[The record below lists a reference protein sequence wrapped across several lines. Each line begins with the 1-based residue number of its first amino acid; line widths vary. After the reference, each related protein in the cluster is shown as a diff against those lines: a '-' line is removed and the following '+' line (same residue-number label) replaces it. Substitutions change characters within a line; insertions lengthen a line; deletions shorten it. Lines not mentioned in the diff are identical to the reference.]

1 MDLAP
6 TEEQRMLRQAARLA
20 LERRCAPE
28 QLARTREAGGFDE
41 TLWRQAV
48 GMGWPAA
55 LAPEPI
61 GEGMNLEDAV
71 VLLEECGR
79 VLAPIPLAS
88 AMLAGWLAGRAG
100 DAGQRDELLAAIAS
114 GEVVAVVAGPGRA
127 DKLAE
132 LPLRAE
138 QDGQEWHLHGHAA
151 LVRDA
156 AVCRRLLCLVTL
168 DGATRVAVVPVGAA
182 GVRVRPETTVGAL
195 REASVLLVGVRLAE
209 ATVLAAPLERADLDA
224 LQVVRAILEAAE
236 VVGACDAVLGLT
248 VSHATARVQFGR
260 PIGSFQAVQHRMA
273 DMVADLDGC
282 RWLLYRTASEA
293 AAGRDAVVLA
303 AQLSLVAGQASRR
316 LLASAHQVH
325 GGVGF
330 IREHPLPM
338 FFGRQKAAELSFG
351 RPDEHRERIAA
362 ALLDGEEAQAP

>member
-20 LERRCAPE
+20 LERHCAPE
-28 QLARTREAGGFDE
+28 QLARTRQAGGFDAA
-41 TLWRQAV
+41 LWRQAV
-48 GMGWPAA
+48 ELGWPAA
-55 LAPEPI
+55 LAPEPT
-61 GEGMNLEDAV
+61 GAGMTLEDAV

-79 VLAPIPLAS
+79 ALAPIPLAS

-100 DAGQRDELLAAIAS
+100 DTGQRDELLAAISA
-114 GEVVAVVAGPGRA
+114 GEVVAVVASPGRA
-127 DKLAE
+127 ENLAE

-138 QDGQEWHLHGHAA
+138 RSGAAWTLRGEAA

-156 AVCRRLLCLVTL
+156 AVCQRLLCLVAL
-168 DGATRVAVVPVGAA
+168 EGAVRAVEIPVGAA
-182 GVRVRPETTVGAL
+182 GVRVRPEATVGAL
-195 REASVLLVGVRLAE
+195 REASVLLEGVHPVDAS
-209 ATVLAAPLERADLDA
+209 VLATPLERRDLEN
-224 LQVVRAILEAAE
+224 LQVVRAVLESAE
-236 VVGACDAVLGLT
+236 VVGACDAALELT
-248 VSHATARVQFGR
+248 VSHASDRVQFGR

-273 DMVADLDGC
+273 DMLADLDGC

-293 AAGRDAVVLA
+293 AAGRDAAVLA
-303 AQLSLVAGQASRR
+303 AQLALFTGQASRR

-338 FFGRQKAAELSFG
+338 YFGRQKAAELSYG

-362 ALLDGEEAQAP
+362 ALLDGEEAQAR

>member
-1 MDLAP
+1 MDLTP

-55 LAPEPI
+55 MAPEPA
-61 GEGMNLEDAV
+61 GEGMTLEDAV

-79 VLAPIPLAS
+79 ALAPIPLAS
-88 AMLAGWLAGRAG
+88 AMLAVWLIGRAG
-100 DAGQRDELLAAIAS
+100 DDGQRDGLLPAIAM
-114 GEVVAVVAGPGRA
+114 GDVVVVVASPGRA
-127 DKLAE
+127 EDLAE

-138 QDGQEWHLHGHAA
+138 RDGNQWRLHGTVA

-156 AVCRRLLCLVTL
+156 AVCRRLLCLVTM
-168 DGATRVAVVPVGAA
+168 DGATRAVAVPADAA
-182 GVRVRPETTVGAL
+182 GVRPRARRTVGAL
-195 REASVLLVGVRLAE
+195 REATVQLEGVRCAD
-209 ATVLAAPLERADLDA
+209 ASVLAAPLQRRDLED
-224 LQVVRAILEAAE
+224 LQVVRTVLEAAE
-236 VVGACDAVLGLT
+236 VVGACDAVLELT
-248 VSHATARVQFGR
+248 VSHASSRVQFGR

-273 DMVADLDGC
+273 DMLADLDGC
-282 RWLLYRTASEA
+282 RWLLYRTASEM
-293 AAGRDAVVLA
+293 AAGRDAAVLA
-303 AQLSLVAGQASRR
+303 AQLSLFTSQASRR

-338 FFGRQKAAELSFG
+338 YFGRQKAAELSFG